1 MRRYERPSFRDAGRL
16 KARLVAVALVLVSL
30 GLITIYFRE
39 SSGGA
44 LHGAQRIGLSI
55 LMPFEVAGE
64 RVSRPFRDAWGY
76 GADLVGA
83 KSENAKLREQVAAL
97 QKELIQEQTAARENQ
112 RLRDLT
118 RYISGPSFPDDYR
131 AVVTRVVARPPSA
144 YNQVVLVAA
153 GSSNGIAV
161 NDPVVTEDGLVGL
174 VTEVTGNGARVTL
187 LTDQASAVSALV
199 LQSGAA
205 GIVRHGPSDGSAL
218 VLDRVGKDEL
228 VSEGN
233 LVITAGWRTGNLE
246 SLYPRGIPIG
256 TILGEAKGSEAWA
269 RTFLVRPTVKPSDVT
284 NVMVLLPQRT
294 TGDLTSVWPSAAG
307 VDSAVRR
314 IVDAGDSLVAARRDS
329 IRGDS
334 LRRGALRR
342 DTLVRRDTLRRDTLL
357 GATPGRGGARR

>member
-1 MRRYERPSFRDAGRL
+1 VRRYERPSFRDAGRL

-83 KSENAKLREQVAAL
+83 KSENQKLREQV
-97 QKELIQEQTAARENQ
+97 ELLRKDLIREQTAARENE
-112 RLRDLT
+112 RLRELT

-153 GSSNGIAV
+153 GSGNGIAV

-199 LQSGAA
+199 LQSGAG

-228 VSEGN
+228 VTEGD
-233 LVITAGWRTGNLE
+233 LVVTAGWRTGNLE

-256 TILGEAKGSEAWA
+256 MVASVGQQDVDLYKRIQVAP
-269 RTFLVRPTVKPSDVT
+269 LVDF
-284 NVMVLLPQRT
+284 
-294 TGDLTSVWPSAAG
+294 
-307 VDSAVRR
+307 
-314 IVDAGDSLVAARRDS
+314 DSLAEV
-329 IRGDS
+329 IV
-334 LRRGALRR
+334 
-342 DTLVRRDTLRRDTLL
+342 LVGNPKAKEQKKRK
-357 GATPGRGGARR
+357 